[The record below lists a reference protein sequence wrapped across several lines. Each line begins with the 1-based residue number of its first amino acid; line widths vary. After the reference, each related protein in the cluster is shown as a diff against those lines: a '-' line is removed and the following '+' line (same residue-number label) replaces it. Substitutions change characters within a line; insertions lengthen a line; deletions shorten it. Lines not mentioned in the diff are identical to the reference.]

1 MRVINTRLINIGYH
15 IYVQKGLFDTIGS
28 QIAAWY
34 KGDVITVVT
43 DSNVDQLYGSAMETV
58 LTSAGYRIH
67 KIVIPPGEQSK
78 SMMNL
83 NYVYNKLAEGEIN
96 RGNLIMAFGG
106 GVVGDLTG
114 FAAATYMR
122 GIPFIHVPTTL
133 MSQLDSSLGGKTAIN
148 LKIGKNLAGCFYHPK
163 AVYIDPTFLETLP
176 QRVYIDG
183 LAEAV
188 KYAAINDAGL
198 FDEMLKLNSLEAIK
212 DNIEEIIFRCCSIKN
227 IFVQKDE
234 LDRGERQKLNFGHT
248 IGHAIESYFDYQKY
262 THGEAVSLGM
272 LQITKRSEELK
283 LTERGSYDSLR
294 KLLEICKLPTDMPQ
308 IDINNLISIIAQD
321 KKFYENHIKLIL
333 LRSIGNSYIHQ
344 IPKEELKSFIE

>member
-1 MRVINTRLINIGYH
+1 MRVINSRLSNVSYDIH
-15 IYVQKGLFDTIGS
+15 VQKGMFNTIGS

-43 DSNVDQLYGSAMETV
+43 DSNVDQFYGSTMETV
-58 LTSAGYRIH
+58 LTSVGYKIH
-67 KIVIPPGEQSK
+67 KVVITPGEQSK
-78 SMMNL
+78 SMINL
-83 NYVYNKLAEGEIN
+83 NYVYNKLAESEIN
-96 RGNLIMAFGG
+96 RGNLIIAFGG

-133 MSQLDSSLGGKTAIN
+133 ISQLDSSLGGKTAIN

-163 AVYIDPTFLETLP
+163 AVYIDPDFLETLP

-188 KYAAINDAGL
+188 KYGAINDAGL
-198 FDEMLKLNSLEAIK
+198 FNEMQSANSLEAIK
-212 DNIEEIIFRCCSIKN
+212 GNIEDIIYRCCSIKN

-234 LDRGERQKLNFGHT
+234 MDRGERHMLNFGHT
-248 IGHAIESYFDYQKY
+248 IGHAIERYYDYQKY
-262 THGEAVSLGM
+262 THGEAVAIGM

-283 LTERGSYDSLR
+283 LTERGSFDTLR
-294 KLLEICKLPTDMPQ
+294 RLLEICKLPTDMPQ
-308 IDINNLISIIAQD
+308 IDASNFISIIAHD
-321 KKFYENHIKLIL
+321 KKSYENHIKLIL

-344 IPKEELKSFIE
+344 IPKEDLKSFIE

>member
-183 LAEAV
+183 LAEAF
-188 KYAAINDAGL
+188 KYDDINDAGL